1 MLDADNLA
9 SILLEQWRSIRGM
22 TYDYLA
28 VLQPSDLALR
38 LPFPESQALVD
49 QFWCML
55 GAQESY
61 LRELRAGT
69 WQGFSCS
76 LDDGE
81 DYSREA
87 IERQMRAADQEMVA
101 LLSEIDLHASLA
113 NDKRGYHV
121 VQRLVEHEMHHQG
134 QLINFMFYGH
144 LPIPDSWHAKW
155 ALAREGEEQGSEQT

>member
-9 SILLEQWRSIRGM
+9 GILLEQWRDIREM

-61 LRELRAGT
+61 LRELRSGT

-76 LDDGE
+76 LDGGE

-87 IERQMRAADQEMVA
+87 IERQMRAADQEMAA
-101 LLSEIDLHASLA
+101 LLGEIDLHASLA
-113 NDKRGYHV
+113 SGKRGYQV
-121 VQRLVEHEMHHQG
+121 GQRLVEHEMHHQG
-134 QLINFMFYGH
+134 QLINFLFYGH
-144 LPIPDSWHAKW
+144 LPIPGSWHAKW
-155 ALAREGEEQGSEQT
+155 ALARDEEGQGGEES